1 MGFEPTNLRGGS
13 WVRFPS
19 GARIFSPVS
28 YFQIK
33 TFYLSDAN
41 YATDDHTD
49 AFSSL
54 HTTSSPAPTPPP
66 TFKQFVGNGQKLVQT
81 RDSWKIQKKGNNV
94 LAGKRKRVLVRKTR
108 LLATSL
114 SILISVVTI
123 SFLFQIHL
131 FILWQNSRIV
141 ASTLRCSSRIHFS
154 TQSVQNC
161 LLFPSFCEMKALEVK
176 EDCGSFTTETE
187 WINMYFKRLLRSD
200 HNYTQ
205 PWKPLSFA
213 MGCKMCAR
221 FYEDRCAIVLMKNT
235 SILHLYSFDR

>member
-1 MGFEPTNLRGGS
+1 MADGGFESHLGLGFLPEYHIFKLR
-13 WVRFPS
+13 RFIYLT
-19 GARIFSPVS
+19 RIMQQMTIQTHFL
-28 YFQIK
+28 
-33 TFYLSDAN
+33 LSI
-41 YATDDHTD
+41 
-49 AFSSL
+49 L
-54 HTTSSPAPTPPP
+54 LAPPPQPPPPPP

-141 ASTLRCSSRIHFS
+141 ASTLRCSLRIHFS

>member
-1 MGFEPTNLRGGS
+1 MGFEPTNLRGGW
-13 WVRFPS
+13 WVRIPS
-19 GARIFSPVS
+19 GARISSRVS

-54 HTTSSPAPTPPP
+54 HTTSSSNSQETARN
-66 TFKQFVGNGQKLVQT
+66 QLVQT

-141 ASTLRCSSRIHFS
+141 ASRLRCSSRIHFS

-187 WINMYFKRLLRSD
+187 
-200 HNYTQ
+200 
-205 PWKPLSFA
+205 
-213 MGCKMCAR
+213 
-221 FYEDRCAIVLMKNT
+221 
-235 SILHLYSFDR
+235 